1 MILFIKQQF
10 NELTNGNYQTDQ
22 HQKSNILLF

>member
-1 MILFIKQQF
+1 MILFIKQF
-10 NELTNGNYQTDQ
+10 NELINGKYQTDQ